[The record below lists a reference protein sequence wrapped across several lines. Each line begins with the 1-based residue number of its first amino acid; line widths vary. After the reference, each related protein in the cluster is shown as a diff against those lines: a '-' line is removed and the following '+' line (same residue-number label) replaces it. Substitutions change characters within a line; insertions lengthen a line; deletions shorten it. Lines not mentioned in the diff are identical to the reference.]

1 MAKTSIPVG
10 FVGLSSKPEWS
21 WAVAAHLPYFAQSTN
36 YKIATLQNS
45 SAETAKKAIEVHKL
59 GDDVHAHGDVQSIAS
74 DPNVDLVAIAV
85 KVPLHAAVVEA
96 ALNAGKSVFCECPLA
111 RNADEAERL
120 ASLAQEKGAKTLIGL
135 QGRQDP
141 VVLKAKELVAAGTL
155 GDILQTTMLFT
166 SPWFGGTMPESNVYG
181 VDIDNGANLM
191 TISVGHSLDTLCYVL
206 GELHGIQANLANNRP
221 EVTVTNAAGNPKGT
235 VKKTSH
241 DNCSA
246 TGTLPGGGV
255 ATAICQGG
263 TSTIDKNFFWE
274 IMGTKGTLLLKGPMG
289 NVQGFPPTIKFI
301 DAKPEAKPQPIEVPR
316 ATGFEYNTG
325 KAWDAFAGEGAGETP
340 DFQVA
345 QTRHRMLEAIYRS
358 NEKGTR
364 EDYV

>member
-1 MAKTSIPVG
+1 M
-10 FVGLSSKPEWS
+10 
-21 WAVAAHLPYFAQSTN
+21 AAHLPYFAQSTN
-36 YKIATLQNS
+36 YKIAALQNS
-45 SAETAKKAIEVHKL
+45 SVETAKKAIEVHKL
-59 GDDVHAHGDVQSIAS
+59 EGDVHAHGDVQSIAS

-85 KVPLHAAVVEA
+85 KVPLHAAAVEA
-96 ALNAGKSVFCECPLA
+96 ALNAGKSVFCEWPLA

-141 VVLKAKELVAAGTL
+141 AVLKAKEMVAAGDL

-166 SPWFGGTMPESNVYG
+166 SPWFGATMPEANVYG
-181 VDIDNGANLM
+181 VDIENGANLM

-221 EVTVTNAAGNPKGT
+221 EVTVTDAAGTNKGT

-241 DNCSA
+241 DHCSVI
-246 TGTLPGGGV
+246 GTLPGGGV
-255 ATAICQGG
+255 ATAVCQGG
-263 TSTIDKNFFWE
+263 NSAVDKDFFWE
-274 IMGTKGTLLLKGPMG
+274 ITGTKGTLLLEGPMG

-325 KAWDAFAGEGAGETP
+325 KAWDAFAGDGSGEAP
-340 DFQVA
+340 DFQA
-345 QTRHRMLEAIYRS
+345 ALTRHRMLEAIYRS